1 MRRPTPRVQNL
12 VSQCNKGLHE
22 FGNTGQYRK
31 RPIIVTVDWWASFE
45 RLNLS
50 YFPDRYKLTSAKGFI
65 EKVSHTVTLTL
76 RKSCH
81 IPCFG
86 LIELLKGFKKLRVHY
101 LLYVLM
107 SEETASGAVSD
118 SRSWRLANKINAMEV
133 KKKLCSMLFYVL
145 CCFSS
150 TISQMCN
157 TSTFLSDSVL
167 FQCIQFFHYCDKNGK
182 YRRWSFVTIQ
192 QDMTIQVT
200 W

>member
-12 VSQCNKGLHE
+12 VSQCNKRLHE

-86 LIELLKGFKKLRVHY
+86 LIELLKGFNNLYNLLYV
-101 LLYVLM
+101 LYVLM

-118 SRSWRLANKINAMEV
+118 ARSWRLANKINAMEV
-133 KKKLCSMLFYVL
+133 KKNYVHD
-145 CCFSS
+145 
-150 TISQMCN
+150 I
-157 TSTFLSDSVL
+157 SDSLLTGYL
-167 FQCIQFFHYCDKNGK
+167 FLIYDTYKSRDRHLLSSQI
-182 YRRWSFVTIQ
+182 S
-192 QDMTIQVT
+192 
-200 W
+200 

>member
-81 IPCFG
+81 IPRFG
-86 LIELLKGFKKLRVHY
+86 LIELLKGFNNLYNLLYV
-101 LLYVLM
+101 LYVLM

-118 SRSWRLANKINAMEV
+118 ARSWRLANKINAMEV
-133 KKKLCSMLFYVL
+133 KKTMFMALAIAFSQVT
-145 CCFSS
+145 CFSF
-150 TISQMCN
+150 TIH
-157 TSTFLSDSVL
+157 TSHVIGTFSVARFL
-167 FQCIQFFHYCDKNGK
+167 NVRY
-182 YRRWSFVTIQ
+182 SL
-192 QDMTIQVT
+192 
-200 W
+200 

>member
-12 VSQCNKGLHE
+12 VSQCIKGLHE

-50 YFPDRYKLTSAKGFI
+50 YFPDRYKLTTAKGFI

-118 SRSWRLANKINAMEV
+118 ARSWRLANKINAMEV
-133 KKKLCSMLFYVL
+133 KKNYVL
-145 CCFSS
+145 CCSMFYVVSHLRLVKCVTHQHFFRILFYFSAFNS
-150 TISQMCN
+150 FTTVTKMGN
-157 TSTFLSDSVL
+157 TDADHL
-167 FQCIQFFHYCDKNGK
+167 
-182 YRRWSFVTIQ
+182 
-192 QDMTIQVT
+192 
-200 W
+200 